1 MSESHTPRRF
11 KTKGFTSLLLT
22 FSFLVVAFTG
32 TILYFSP
39 KGKVANWT
47 GWTMLGLQKEQWSAV
62 HICAGLLLLIVAGVH
77 LYLNWGI
84 FWSYLNKK
92 TVAGIHLKWELAAA
106 LLIVAGVAAGAYFNL
121 PPCSVLVRWND
132 QIKVYWARRAV
143 APPIP
148 HAEDLSLA
156 EFAEVIELSVD
167 DMLEALRK
175 EGFAVNDTQVKVKHL
190 AEGKGVA
197 PSDVHTAVVKHFP
210 QAASKPRRSPGALRG
225 SGPQQGRGRG
235 SGAGQHSGR

>member
-1 MSESHTPRRF
+1 MSESYTPRRF

-62 HICAGLLLLIVAGVH
+62 HISAGLLLLIVAGVH

-84 FWSYLNKK
+84 FWSYLRKK
-92 TVAGIHLKWELAAA
+92 AVAGIHLKWELAAA

-121 PPCSVLVRWND
+121 PPCSVLVQWND
-132 QIKVYWARRAV
+132 QIKVYWARRA
-143 APPIP
+143 APPPIP

-156 EFAEVIELSVD
+156 EFAEVIHLPVD
-167 DMLEALRK
+167 DVLEALRK

-197 PSDVHTAVVKHFP
+197 PSDVHAAVVKHFP
-210 QAASKPRRSPGALRG
+210 QAASKPRRGQGALRS
-225 SGPQQGRGRG
+225 SGRQQGHGEHPGRGRS
-235 SGAGQHSGR
+235 SGG